1 MRNRIG
7 VFGAGA
13 LGREIYF
20 MLRDQDYREEDIF
33 FIVDN
38 GSDIQSNG
46 KNFDVI
52 SSHEIA
58 ALPSGM
64 PLVIALGDPQKR
76 KLVALAL
83 NEYQVKLAHI
93 IDRTALIR
101 GEVKIEK
108 GVVVSALSIISDGS
122 TIAANVFI
130 NSSTV
135 IGHDVVIGENSS
147 ISSQVN
153 IGGRCK
159 IGENVFIGSGAKVR
173 DGTTIGDNAIISA
186 GSVVLQNI
194 QPDVVALGNPAK
206 PIAVNLRKSPF
217 QES

>member
-1 MRNRIG
+1 
-7 VFGAGA
+7 
-13 LGREIYF
+13 
-20 MLRDQDYREEDIF
+20 MLLDQDYREEDIF
-33 FIVDN
+33 FIDDN
-38 GSDIQSNG
+38 GKDIQSNG
-46 KNFDVI
+46 RNFNVM
-52 SSHEIA
+52 SSHEITT
-58 ALPSGM
+58 LPSGM

-83 NEYQVKLAHI
+83 NEYRVELARI

-101 GEVKIEK
+101 GEVKVEK

-130 NSSTV
+130 NSSSV

-153 IGGRCK
+153 IGGKCK
-159 IGENVFIGSGAKVR
+159 IGHNVFIGSGAKVR
-173 DGTTIGDNAIISA
+173 DGITIGDNAIISA

-194 QPDVVALGNPAK
+194 QSDVVALGNPAK
-206 PIAVNLRKSPF
+206 PIAANLRKSPF
-217 QES
+217 KKV